1 MHKEEGE
8 CKLKEEEAYVRAVDV
23 DYSFHLAKRMEQY
36 KCCLLY
42 TSDAADD

>member
-8 CKLKEEEAYVRAVDV
+8 CELKEEEAYIRAVDV

-36 KCCLLY
+36 K
-42 TSDAADD
+42 